1 MANCFGDC
9 IIEQIKDDISQSPF
23 SLTLDNVTLAGKSI
37 CGLQVKYLKK
47 YISEG
52 NMQRTSIENRMIGLK
67 HLEESSTGEALF
79 QVVKEKLLDF
89 SSEIKINFKGLVH
102 DHASNLSGSNIG
114 LGALLRKDLDHYF
127 MDLEDPCHSL
137 NLTLVKS
144 LKTLP
149 KRIMKFIKKLHKH
162 FSWPQRRAYLSKIQR
177 ENNFKVIS
185 PIHYKETRWLSLG
198 LSLHRIILI
207 WESLIKY
214 MRDKPKFSGVK
225 PATYNYFIELLEDKV
240 FRLQI
245 MCLTNI
251 IDKISLMNTKF
262 QSQSMEIQNLKN
274 EMNKCILK
282 IMDLYILPEEAPLHT
297 CYLKEKGWQNVEFQ
311 KIILPNLKILPQK
324 WVKKLIIG
332 YWN

>member
-1 MANCFGDC
+1 
-9 IIEQIKDDISQSPF
+9 
-23 SLTLDNVTLAGKSI
+23 
-37 CGLQVKYLKK
+37 
-47 YISEG
+47 
-52 NMQRTSIENRMIGLK
+52 
-67 HLEESSTGEALF
+67 
-79 QVVKEKLLDF
+79 
-89 SSEIKINFKGLVH
+89 
-102 DHASNLSGSNIG
+102 
-114 LGALLRKDLDHYF
+114 
-127 MDLEDPCHSL
+127 
-137 NLTLVKS
+137 
-144 LKTLP
+144 
-149 KRIMKFIKKLHKH
+149 MKFIKKLHKH

-185 PIHYKETRWLSLG
+185 PIHYIETRWLSLG

-282 IMDLYILPEEAPLHT
+282 IMDLYILPES
-297 CYLKEKGWQNVEFQ
+297 
-311 KIILPNLKILPQK
+311 PNSHLLFKRKRMAKCRIS
-324 WVKKLIIG
+324 KKLF
-332 YWN
+332 YQT